1 MTMQTTPPT
10 SSYWVLLLGFVVV
23 GIPFSVGVVT
33 TVSAIQESADTQLTQ
48 GTVVAFEGG
57 NSARGPVSKPVVEYH
72 VAGQTYRFTGRVATN
87 MPIHAVGDQVA
98 VLYKPNEP
106 GTAFIDSFFDRWL
119 GPLLF
124 TGVGFLFLVIL
135 VIATTKKIKGQRAAA
150 CFAAGRSR
158 STSRAAQAVDR
169 G

>member
-10 SSYWVLLLGFVVV
+10 ASYWVLLLGFVVV

-33 TVSAIQESADTQLTQ
+33 TVSAIQESADTQQTQ
-48 GTVVAFEGG
+48 GTVVAFEGR
-57 NSARGPVSKPVVEYH
+57 NSARGGAVSKPVVEYH

-87 MPIHAVGDQVA
+87 IPIHAVGDQVA
-98 VLYKPNEP
+98 VLYKTNEP

-124 TGVGFLFLVIL
+124 TGVGFLFLGIL

-150 CFAAGRSR
+150 CVAAGRSR
-158 STSRAAQAVDR
+158 STSRAAPSR
-169 G
+169 